1 MISSTVDSLFGHVSQ
16 KIHDPAWRVRLI
28 LNINTRKINYLYNAR
43 VENDNQK
50 YLFYYF
56 FLLHFLKIWACA
68 AHFWEGGEG
77 LGGERQTHEL
87 WPKEQGRDKY
97 FFTKAP
103 SAPPSAW
110 SLSIRYSIILFKVGL
125 NQTKQVFLTMI
136 KFTFRPSRNIY
147 RWWASIGGV
156 IERAFHAA

>member
-1 MISSTVDSLFGHVSQ
+1 MVSSTVDFLFGHVSQ

-50 YLFYYF
+50 YLFYYLF
-56 FLLHFLKIWACA
+56 FIAPLKNLGLCGK
-68 AHFWEGGEG
+68 FSRRGGKG
-77 LGGERQTHEL
+77 WVGQGRTHEL
-87 WPKEQGRDKY
+87 WPKEQGQDKY

-110 SLSIRYSIILFKVGL
+110 SLSISYWIILFSRFWKSKSGL
-125 NQTKQVFLTMI
+125 ISNEAGFSNHDK
-136 KFTFRPSRNIY
+136 IY
-147 RWWASIGGV
+147 T
-156 IERAFHAA
+156 